1 MPRMAAADNE
11 KQHGATGRPRQ
22 AKKDR
27 MRREVIEA
35 SSSPSGRPQ
44 PQILKALRMTRLTL
58 LQALAKLLP
67 EGLAAW
73 QSASSARAGMNGE
86 SLTRS
91 RQFGLQKLHS
101 PRVLIVSQAT

>member
-27 MRREVIEA
+27 VRREVIEA

-44 PQILKALRMTRLTL
+44 PQILKALRMT
-58 LQALAKLLP
+58 QADAPPGCGRGPTRQNIAHGK
-67 EGLAAW
+67 
-73 QSASSARAGMNGE
+73 QSIGGVVN
-86 SLTRS
+86 
-91 RQFGLQKLHS
+91 HH
-101 PRVLIVSQAT
+101 

>member
-58 LQALAKLLP
+58 LQAAG
-67 EGLAAW
+67 EGRRGRILRMASRASAALSTTTEILD
-73 QSASSARAGMNGE
+73 QSCPRA
-86 SLTRS
+86 
-91 RQFGLQKLHS
+91 
-101 PRVLIVSQAT
+101 VV